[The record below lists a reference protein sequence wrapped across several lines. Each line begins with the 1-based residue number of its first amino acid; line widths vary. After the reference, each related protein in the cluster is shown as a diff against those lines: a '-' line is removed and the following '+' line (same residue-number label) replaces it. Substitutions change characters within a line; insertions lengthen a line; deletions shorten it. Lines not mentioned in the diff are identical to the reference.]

1 MPGEFNSRKDPQQ
14 VVRQLIY
21 GGIAITVIA
30 ALTFAVFRVG
40 GGALF
45 ATLGV
50 FGLIALVIAAL
61 WLVLKVIEWLGGPEY

>member
-1 MPGEFNSRKDPQQ
+1 MRQDFNSRKHPKQT
-14 VVRQLIY
+14 VRQLIY
-21 GGIAITVIA
+21 GGIVITVIA
-30 ALTFAVFRVG
+30 ALTFAVFRIG

-50 FGLIALVIAAL
+50 FGLLALVIAVL